1 MARTGGRTMAVM
13 EAAGRDEVLD
23 QWCVRWLG
31 AAVSEIVFEAGSLS
45 AVVGVRLADD
55 REVVVKARRS
65 VPRLQA
71 AYAVQRHVWR
81 RGYPAPEPLVPP
93 TPWAAADS
101 ASAERLVRGGEV
113 AGRGPADA
121 ARSAEALA
129 ALVRIA
135 ESAGDV
141 GSLAPSPSWVA
152 WDHDGPGLWPGPEG
166 LSLVAG
172 PGWLD
177 DAAARCRARL
187 RRYGAPR
194 VIGHAD
200 WHADNVRWFGGE
212 LLVVHDWDSVV
223 SQPEAVIAGIAA
235 AVFPASG
242 AVWQPATVEE
252 SDHFRSAYIRAGTR
266 AWTAEDTGAF
276 WAASAWTLA
285 VDAKEAVAGGSVP
298 GLTEAEIA
306 ERLTL
311 AGA

>member
-1 MARTGGRTMAVM
+1 MMIVA
-13 EAAGRDEVLD
+13 AAGLDESLG

-31 AAVSEIVFEAGSLS
+31 SAVSEVVFEAGSLS

-71 AYAVQRHVWR
+71 AYAVQRHVWQC
-81 RGYPAPEPLVPP
+81 GYPAPEPLVPP
-93 TPWAAADS
+93 TPWDAAES
-101 ASAERLVRGGEV
+101 ASAERLVRGGEIG
-113 AGRGPADA
+113 GRSPGDA

-129 ALVRIA
+129 ALIGITA
-135 ESAGDV
+135 SAGDV
-141 GSLAPSPSWVA
+141 GSLSPSPSWVA
-152 WDHDGPGLWPGPEG
+152 WDHDEPGLWPGTDAGPG
-166 LSLVAG
+166 SLNLVAG

-177 DAAARCRARL
+177 DAAARCRGRL
-187 RRYGAPR
+187 RRYRAPR

-200 WHADNVRWFGGE
+200 WHADNVRWSGGR

-235 AVFPASG
+235 AIFPASG
-242 AVWQPATVEE
+242 DVWQPATIQE
-252 SDHFRSAYIRAGTR
+252 SEQFLSAYIRASTR
-266 AWTAEDTGAF
+266 AWTPDDTEAF

-298 GLTEAEIA
+298 DLTEAETV
-306 ERLTL
+306 ERLSL